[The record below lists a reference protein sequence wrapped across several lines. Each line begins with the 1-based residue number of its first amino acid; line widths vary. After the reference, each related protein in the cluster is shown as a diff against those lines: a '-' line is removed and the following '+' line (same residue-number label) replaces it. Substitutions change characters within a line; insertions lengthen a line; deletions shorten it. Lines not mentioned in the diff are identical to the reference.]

1 MSPSSLCLRE
11 IAEKELSVSLFAS
24 FNRYQEV
31 TRCWRKEDGKWI
43 LRDIAFTEQWDDGDY
58 AYLVKCLRNTLC
70 QGGAVCGAFADGAL
84 VGFASVENKPLGS
97 HGQYLQ
103 LSSLHVSYGLRGMGI
118 GRMLFARAAELAN
131 ERGAKKLYI
140 SAHSAEE
147 SQAFYHAVGCHEA
160 EEYDRTLHEK
170 EPCDCQLEY
179 ILP

>member
-1 MSPSSLCLRE
+1 MKPHTFCIRE
-11 IAEKELSVSLFAS
+11 ITENELSVSFFAA

-31 TRCWRKEDGKWI
+31 TRCWRKEEGKWI
-43 LRDIAFTEQWDDGDY
+43 LRDIAFTEQWDDKDY
-58 AYLVKCLRNTLC
+58 AYLVKCLHSTLR
-70 QGGAVCGAFADGAL
+70 QGGAVCGAFQDATL

-97 HGQYLQ
+97 RGQYLQ

-118 GRMLFARAAELAN
+118 GRMLFTKAAELAR

-147 SQAFYHAVGCHEA
+147 SQAFYHAMGCHEA
-160 EEYDRTLHEK
+160 EEYDKTLHEK

-179 ILP
+179 LL

>member
-1 MSPSSLCLRE
+1 MRLRR
-11 IAEKELSVSLFAS
+11 KKLSVSLFAS

-103 LSSLHVSYGLRGMGI
+103 LSSLHVSYGLQRHGY
-118 GRMLFARAAELAN
+118 RPDALARLRSWQRKE
-131 ERGAKKLYI
+131 EQKKLYI

-179 ILP
+179 LL